1 MEKAREFQKSIYFCF
16 IDYAK
21 AFDCV
26 DHNKLLE
33 ILKEMEI
40 PDHLICAGVQP
51 RLIQG
56 IRRRDG
62 IGDLFIYKYLSKI

>member
-1 MEKAREFQKSIYFCF
+1 MEKAREFQKNIYFCF
-16 IDYAK
+16 INYAK

-26 DHNKLLE
+26 DQINWK
-33 ILKEMEI
+33 ILKEMG
-40 PDHLICAGVQP
+40 AGVQP

-62 IGDLFIYKYLSKI
+62 IGEDQETIAY